1 MSVSLFGILWL
12 IIEVAAF
19 IRRNPKYITIVTI
32 ICMTLQCTNV
42 VIINGQGIGPQL
54 LSSMVMILYYVFWN
68 ARHFQLK
75 VDSSSLAAMSLIL
88 VIIISVIVNDGGLS
102 FEKVLK
108 IIQLISYIFCFL
120 TIKKICYVDT
130 GFLDKV
136 MNQVAVFLLAM
147 GVLQL
152 IMTLNIIPKLP
163 VVVQLIYND
172 TSNPNIAFNQSF
184 YKRICS
190 TFMEPS
196 YYAPVVC
203 ALTVHYYLK
212 RNKSKRDVVLLVISL
227 LELLGTYST
236 TAYIGI
242 ALTFVLYVL
251 LDRKNQRRK
260 LNTVA
265 LALVAV
271 FGILATSNVLQSVLI
286 DKFNTGSFYERSN
299 WNKKALEGFQNSML
313 IGLGYKNSRASSL
326 LLQLLGELGFLGF
339 ATYMFFMFGQI
350 KFIFKRSSEISQY
363 SWMIVAVLI
372 CQMIA
377 IPDLDICSMWLI
389 LYIFAI
395 NFGLRR
401 EELNNEKV
409 RNSNCKL

>member
-1 MSVSLFGILWL
+1 
-12 IIEVAAF
+12 
-19 IRRNPKYITIVTI
+19 
-32 ICMTLQCTNV
+32 
-42 VIINGQGIGPQL
+42 
-54 LSSMVMILYYVFWN
+54 
-68 ARHFQLK
+68 
-75 VDSSSLAAMSLIL
+75 
-88 VIIISVIVNDGGLS
+88 
-102 FEKVLK
+102 
-108 IIQLISYIFCFL
+108 
-120 TIKKICYVDT
+120 
-130 GFLDKV
+130 
-136 MNQVAVFLLAM
+136 
-147 GVLQL
+147 
-152 IMTLNIIPKLP
+152 MTLNIIPKLP

-172 TSNPNIAFNQSF
+172 TSNPNIAFNHSF

-203 ALTVHYYLK
+203 ALIVHYYLK
-212 RNKSKRDVVLLVISL
+212 KNKSNRDVVLLVILL

-265 LALVAV
+265 LALIAV

-339 ATYMFFMFGQI
+339 ATYMFFMFEQI
-350 KFIFKRSSEISQY
+350 KFIFKRSSKISQY

-377 IPDLDICSMWLI
+377 IPDLDICSTWMI

>member
-1 MSVSLFGILWL
+1 MLVLQRLALWVQCTKSVSLK
-12 IIEVAAF
+12 EA
-19 IRRNPKYITIVTI
+19 
-32 ICMTLQCTNV
+32 
-42 VIINGQGIGPQL
+42 
-54 LSSMVMILYYVFWN
+54 
-68 ARHFQLK
+68 
-75 VDSSSLAAMSLIL
+75 
-88 VIIISVIVNDGGLS
+88 
-102 FEKVLK
+102 
-108 IIQLISYIFCFL
+108 
-120 TIKKICYVDT
+120 
-130 GFLDKV
+130 
-136 MNQVAVFLLAM
+136 
-147 GVLQL
+147 
-152 IMTLNIIPKLP
+152 
-163 VVVQLIYND
+163 
-172 TSNPNIAFNQSF
+172 
-184 YKRICS
+184 
-190 TFMEPS
+190 
-196 YYAPVVC
+196 
-203 ALTVHYYLK
+203 
-212 RNKSKRDVVLLVISL
+212 
-227 LELLGTYST
+227 
-236 TAYIGI
+236 
-242 ALTFVLYVL
+242 L

-265 LALVAV
+265 LALIAV

-339 ATYMFFMFGQI
+339 ATYMFFMFEQI
-350 KFIFKRSSEISQY
+350 KFIFKRSSKISQY

-377 IPDLDICSMWLI
+377 IPDLDICSTWMI